1 MIQNNYI
8 TVIGISHN
16 VCEQNTFK
24 LVTQH
29 IKSCDLK
36 GCAYEMCGHISIDN
50 LNCRLDQLT

>member
-8 TVIGISHN
+8 TVIGIFHN

-24 LVTQH
+24 LVTQN

-50 LNCRLDQLT
+50 LN